1 MNHPKLRSNRFYL
14 VHHKFF
20 FRFFKTFNVTTYQL
34 IGKTFAEFNF
44 AVLVLI
50 CKNEF
55 CERISDRSL
64 HVTKD
69 IIMDV
74 SFIFYTEMIININW
88 NKSIKQRSHFGLT
101 SDE

>member
-20 FRFFKTFNVTTYQL
+20 FRFFKTFNVTTYQR
-34 IGKTFAEFNF
+34 IRKTFAEFNF

-69 IIMDV
+69 IIWM
-74 SFIFYTEMIININW
+74 SRLYFIL
-88 NKSIKQRSHFGLT
+88 R
-101 SDE
+101 